1 MNRSKGMNNSDTGN
15 SVTSKS
21 NVSVMTKKVTGSD
34 IVYKSTSNNKHP
46 KIH

>member
-1 MNRSKGMNNSDTGN
+1 MNRSKAMNNSDTGK

-21 NVSVMTKKVTGSD
+21 NVSVITKNVTGSD
-34 IVYKSTSNNKHP
+34 IVYKSTSNKKHP